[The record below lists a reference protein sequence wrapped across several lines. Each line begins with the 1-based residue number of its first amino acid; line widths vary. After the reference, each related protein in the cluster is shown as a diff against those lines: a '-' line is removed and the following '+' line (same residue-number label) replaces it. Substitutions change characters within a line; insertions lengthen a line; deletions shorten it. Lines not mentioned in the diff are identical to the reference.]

1 MSSTTTTTTTTSSP
15 NSVVTKGRRIWSKL
29 RALYGRTF
37 ALNPML
43 WWLSTTVLVSL
54 LWAAVFPLDV
64 ASYAQGQVIPSGQ
77 LKKIQHLE
85 GGIIRSLNV
94 TEGQL
99 VKAGDVIAELEDVG
113 QDSDV
118 TDLST
123 RTATMEAK
131 SLRISASLA
140 KAGSVKFD
148 AEMEKE
154 FPQITRDAR
163 SAFESY
169 RDRYNAIMS
178 THVSKIAQRNAEIQ
192 EARERLAGLRN
203 RSRMVADQVR
213 ISDNML
219 KQGLT
224 NEYEHLT
231 LKKEQAQIDSDLS
244 STIATER
251 RVLQALEEANAAFA
265 AFKYEEDVN
274 LRKELQD
281 TNTELYSLRERLRK
295 PTDSQGRTQVRSPV
309 DGSIMTIYFKN
320 KGAVVA
326 PGGVIATLVPE
337 GDSLLIEAKLP
348 ISEVGFVKIGS
359 VARLSVSAGGSGF
372 SAVPAKVVHISPDA
386 ASDEKT
392 GNTYYVVR
400 LEPQTPVFRRGED
413 VYEMRPGVQVT
424 AAILTGQRTVL
435 TLLMEPLTGSSVRPL
450 TER

>member
-1 MSSTTTTTTTTSSP
+1 MSTTFMTSIKDWFAAK
-15 NSVVTKGRRIWSKL
+15 TRRISGKV
-29 RALYGRTF
+29 RAIYGKTF
-37 ALNPML
+37 ALNPIL
-43 WWLSTTVLVSL
+43 WWLSTTVLVCV

-85 GGIIRSLNV
+85 GGIIRNLNV
-94 TEGQL
+94 TEGQQ

-131 SLRISASLA
+131 SLRISANLA
-140 KAGSVKFD
+140 RAGGVKFTP
-148 AEMEKE
+148 EMERD

-163 SAFESY
+163 SAFDSY
-169 RDRYNAIMS
+169 RDRYNAIMN
-178 THVSKIAQRNAEIQ
+178 THVSKIAQRTAEIQ
-192 EARERLAGLRN
+192 EARERLAGLKS
-203 RSRMVADQVR
+203 RSKMVADQVR
-213 ISDNML
+213 ISENML

-274 LRKELQD
+274 LRKDLQD

-326 PGGVIATLVPE
+326 PGGVIATLVPD

-348 ISEVGFVKIGS
+348 ISEIGYVKIGS
-359 VARLSVSAGGSGF
+359 VARLSITSGGSGF
-372 SAVPAKVVHISPDA
+372 STVPAKVVHISPDA

-400 LEPQTPVFRRGED
+400 LEPKVPVFKRGDD

-435 TLLMEPLTGSSVRPL
+435 TLLLEPLTGSSIRPL